1 MVTIQTIQ
9 LSVRTFC
16 LENSQHPPFEGGK
29 GGMSLFGISQID
41 FDLPK
46 ILHIYPVNLVNSVK
60 TLLTV
65 PAKSVKSARHKQT
78 HTAG

>member
-1 MVTIQTIQ
+1 
-9 LSVRTFC
+9 
-16 LENSQHPPFEGGK
+16 
-29 GGMSLFGISQID
+29 MSLFGISQID

-46 ILHIYPVNLVNSVK
+46 ILHIYPVNLVNPVK
-60 TLLTV
+60 TFLTV